1 MLCYASPPPNP
12 QSLIHNRSH
21 NEMRV
26 AFSLLRPASIRSL
39 PLLRKTPT
47 TPNPYLVRS
56 PVHRFRLTTMAS
68 AHKPEDARVPPAVEL
83 PTPPVTKVPYSS
95 HTNLVLLPMIS
106 LIIIALPNNFQFKI
120 ALCQL
125 SVTTD
130 KERNIQHARKAIE
143 EAAGKGAQ
151 LVVLPVS
158 RVACN

>member
-12 QSLIHNRSH
+12 QSLLRNRSH
-21 NEMRV
+21 NEMRLALSV
-26 AFSLLRPASIRSL
+26 LRPAALLTSSIL
-39 PLLRKTPT
+39 PLTLIRKTPT
-47 TPNPYLVRS
+47 APNPYLVRS
-56 PVHRFRLTTMAS
+56 PVHRLRLTTMAS
-68 AHKPEDARVPPAVEL
+68 AYKPEDARVPPAVEL
-83 PTPPVTKVPYSS
+83 PTPPVTKVPDSY
-95 HTNLVLLPMIS
+95 HTNLSLLLIIS
-106 LIIIALPNNFQFKI
+106 LIIALPNNFQFKI

-158 RVACN
+158 